1 MAASVYSSTFSAY
14 NSNSLKTMNRQ
25 WDKRKWNQNKNRN
38 KTEYEY
44 EEEWRGTKMEDGEDV
59 KNQQQLFVAK
69 MTEDNL
75 KRKQKRIRRET
86 KRNQQQLL

>member
-1 MAASVYSSTFSAY
+1 MAASVSSSTFSAY

-38 KTEYEY
+38 KMEYEY

-59 KNQQQLFVAK
+59 KISNNSL
-69 MTEDNL
+69 
-75 KRKQKRIRRET
+75 KQKWQKIIF
-86 KRNQQQLL
+86 

>member
-1 MAASVYSSTFSAY
+1 MAVSMSSSTFSAY

-69 MTEDNL
+69 MAEDHFFFKMKKN
-75 KRKQKRIRRET
+75 RRET